1 MLVELGAHLH
11 VVCQGA
17 VGGVRHLDARTRGVV
32 LVEEQD
38 LDGLL
43 SALALY
49 QGVELGV
56 DETALGVAAVELLEE
71 ARLEHLDH
79 LVVEARAPHSSL
91 LDEAVAL
98 GGNAHLE
105 LPFAQRRQLDAA
117 ELDDKLGEGTLELL
131 GLAFASRVKR
141 GDVAVAVN
149 VEERVVQ
156 RDDRAA
162 LRARVDEN
170 LARRQLGGALG
181 VAGRLDALPHVDLVG
196 RAARGAHHGVLH
208 DLGLNDFTL

>member
-17 VGGVRHLDARTRGVV
+17 VGSVGHLDARAGGVV
-32 LVEEQD
+32 LIEEQD

-43 SALALY
+43 TAFALY
-49 QGVELGV
+49 QGVELGI
-56 DETALGVAAVELLEE
+56 DEAALGIAAVELLEE
-71 ARLEHLDH
+71 ARLEHLNH
-79 LVVEARAPHSSL
+79 LVVEARAPHGGL
-91 LDEAVAL
+91 LNEPVAL

-117 ELDDKLGEGTLELL
+117 ELDDELGEGALELL
-131 GLAFASRVKR
+131 RLALACRVKR
-141 GDVAVAVN
+141 GDVAVAVD

-156 RDDRAA
+156 RDNRAA
-162 LRARVDEN
+162 LRAGVDEN
-170 LARRQLGGALG
+170 LARCQLGGTLG
-181 VAGRLDALPHVDLVG
+181 VAGRLDALPHVHLVG

-208 DLGLNDFTL
+208 DLGLDDFAL